1 MKRAKAVLA
10 LACLAMVC
18 SGCGRG
24 EPAEPDRVFDPPT
37 REFLDGINADTL
49 GKLVVQYRGRLAPLA
64 TVASEQISQICGRQR
79 LEGIDPPPAYLE
91 IYLNAGRYADRP
103 MIHVRSRN
111 MRAFIRKH
119 LSGRWLETFDRTNRL
134 APASLWNDNAR
145 HALVQAG
152 RASPDDMTRCL
163 VVPSLRSA
171 WSQLAGR
178 REFDLLLARLDVRYG
193 AFLGTGVLRIIPGE
207 AGYWHAADELLSEAT
222 PADTHEERRLLVDL
236 RDAWLLRD
244 VAKANEL
251 IATIADLSKDLPDR
265 PSQTAVS
272 LELLYNR
279 AYKGHLV
286 WIGFAIA
293 TVVLIVAVASGLPW
307 VRRVGMGVMILSTLG
322 LLAGFVMRWII
333 SARPWY
339 LPPMM
344 SQYEALLASALM
356 GAILIVVIELFW
368 PRNYPA
374 VAACFYAAVV
384 LLSLQFSSILF
395 PGALDSSL
403 RAMKGILSSRIMAVH
418 VAVIVIGHALA
429 GMTLVTSAIYL
440 GILTVRGI
448 EGPGAVSSR
457 PDLTGGVPAT
467 VAATVDRCNLVI
479 AQLACWMIVMGTIL
493 GAVWGSFAWGRW
505 WGWDPKET
513 WSLVTALFYLV
524 VIHVRFC
531 TPARYRG
538 LVTAIGCLV
547 GCGAMLFNW
556 FGVNYILR
564 GLHSY
569 A

>member
-1 MKRAKAVLA
+1 MRRATAILA

-18 SGCGRG
+18 SGCSRG
-24 EPAEPDRVFDPPT
+24 EPAEPDRVFAPST
-37 REFLDGINADTL
+37 REFLDAIDADVL
-49 GKLVVQYRGRLAPLA
+49 QKLIVQYRGRLAPLA
-64 TVASEQISQICGRQR
+64 TVAAEQMSRMCGRQR
-79 LEGIDPPPAYLE
+79 LEGINPSPAYLE

-103 MIHVRSRN
+103 MIYVRSRN
-111 MRAFIRKH
+111 MREFIRKH
-119 LSGRWLETFDRTNRL
+119 LSGRWLKAFERTDRL
-134 APASLWNDNAR
+134 PPASLWDDNAR
-145 HALVQAG
+145 RALAHAR
-152 RASPDDMTRCL
+152 RASHRDMARCL
-163 VVPSLRSA
+163 IVPSLRSA
-171 WSQLAGR
+171 WSQLAGK
-178 REFDLLLARLDVRYG
+178 REFDLLLARLEMRYG

-207 AGYWHAADELLSEAT
+207 AGYWHAADELLSRAK
-222 PADTHEERRLLVDL
+222 PADAHEDRRLLVDF
-236 RDAWLLRD
+236 RDAWVARD
-244 VAKANEL
+244 TERVNEL
-251 IATIADLSKDLPDR
+251 AGAIAALSSELPDR
-265 PSQTAVS
+265 PSEMALN

-286 WIGFAIA
+286 WIGFSIA
-293 TVVLIVAVASGLPW
+293 TVVLIVAAASALGW

-322 LLAGFVMRWII
+322 LLAGFVVRWII
-333 SARPWY
+333 SGRPWY

-368 PRNYPA
+368 PRNYLA

-403 RAMKGILSSRIMAVH
+403 KAMQGILSSKIMAVH

-429 GMTLVTSAIYL
+429 GMTLVTSATYL
-440 GILTVRGI
+440 GVLTVRGT

-457 PDLTGGVPAT
+457 PDLAGGAPAT
-467 VAATVDRCNLVI
+467 TLATVDRCNLVI

-513 WSLVTALFYLV
+513 WSLVTALFYLA

-538 LVTAIGCLV
+538 LATAIGCLV

-556 FGVNYILR
+556 FGVSYILR